1 MVGALSTI
9 VTGAVALFALLMSLN
24 PEWIAD
30 KKLLKR
36 IQRNRKLK
44 DVCLSII
51 LSRCGILVVESD
63 LASCIKV
70 EYRVEQLG
78 WIQKTHLR
86 VSQDYHPELIALES
100 AGIVGRVEQQTM
112 KQLSPNAF
120 DGYQLTGE
128 GNRFLD
134 KVEKHLLKK
143 FPLFEKPKL
152 AEILDTSD
160 PNLLRL
166 FNNIFL
172 DNYHLEKV
180 KSLCSEFVPCAF
192 PNLSI
197 DDPIVPVMFFPV
209 SQVKNNEFAIAF
221 FQGHGYGLETGIPL
235 SLKPIN
241 RPVNLGEMQFSN
253 LKGNVDALVVSTTE
267 LTDEDGQYFTQV
279 GLCYTNEVLNA

>member
-1 MVGALSTI
+1 MCACPS
-9 VTGAVALFALLMSLN
+9 F
-24 PEWIAD
+24 
-30 KKLLKR
+30 
-36 IQRNRKLK
+36 
-44 DVCLSII
+44 CL
-51 LSRCGILVVESD
+51 GVDILVVESD

-100 AGIVGRVEQQTM
+100 AGIVGRVEHQTM

-160 PNLLRL
+160 ALTCLGYST
-166 FNNIFL
+166 IYSWII
-172 DNYHLEKV
+172 YHLDKV
-180 KSLCSEFVPCAF
+180 KSLS
-192 PNLSI
+192 
-197 DDPIVPVMFFPV
+197 
-209 SQVKNNEFAIAF
+209 
-221 FQGHGYGLETGIPL
+221 
-235 SLKPIN
+235 
-241 RPVNLGEMQFSN
+241 R
-253 LKGNVDALVVSTTE
+253 
-267 LTDEDGQYFTQV
+267 
-279 GLCYTNEVLNA
+279 